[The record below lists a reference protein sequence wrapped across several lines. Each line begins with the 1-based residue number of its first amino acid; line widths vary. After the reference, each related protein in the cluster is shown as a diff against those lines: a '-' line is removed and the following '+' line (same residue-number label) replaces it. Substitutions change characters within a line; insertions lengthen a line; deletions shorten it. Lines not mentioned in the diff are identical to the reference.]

1 MNAPP
6 DLNRL
11 AGLYPWMEAV
21 TFGPWLSRCRS
32 AYLAEMRHCRRAL
45 VLGDG
50 DGRFTARL
58 LRANLEVEID
68 AVDASTAMLRAL
80 IRRAGPHADRVR
92 AHCADVRLWQPA
104 NPPYDLVV
112 THFFLDFLTNDEV
125 QALAAKLRGALS
137 PSALWVVSEF
147 VIPRG
152 SFGRY
157 VARPVVS
164 GLYLGFHWLTGLGCA
179 RASRSSRGATRRRLC
194 SAKPPYLVGWAVGWR
209 DLVSAGNMSSG
220 TDADKNRI
228 VTAVLKS
235 PLFEPAES
243 HFWSRRNYCDDSLPD
258 APCRRGSLSRQSFC

>member
-58 LRANLEVEID
+58 LRANPEVEID

-164 GLYLGFHWLTGLGCA
+164 GLYLGFHWLTGLVVRELPDHPEA
-179 RASRSSRGATRRRLC
+179 LRGAGFALQNRRTL
-194 SAKPPYLVGWAVGWR
+194 L
-209 DLVSAGNMSSG
+209 AGLLAGEIWSPQ
-220 TDADKNRI
+220 
-228 VTAVLKS
+228 VT
-235 PLFEPAES
+235 
-243 HFWSRRNYCDDSLPD
+243 
-258 APCRRGSLSRQSFC
+258 